1 MKKYVAIAILIIL
14 GVLIFK
20 ERYMLSLGFDYLL
33 SKSQI
38 SANVDTSIGQPV
50 KNPLEGF
57 EIPTNEPDEEPQ
69 EISVEASAGTNEQK
83 VEIHVEPNKPVNLV
97 DTAPNTDQ
105 RKSFELIA
113 SHYNKQLTYL
123 EKEFRGSLD
132 TLIASAVSDYNRG
145 SYKKLELA
153 KQYLKKGEELEK
165 ISDTKFYGLLKAFE
179 SELLNSG
186 YNTDLI
192 KDVDKYYVAMK
203 KAEKARIVNAG
214 MSIVNN

>member
-14 GVLIFK
+14 GALIFK

-57 EIPTNEPDEEPQ
+57 EVLTDAPGKEPQ
-69 EISVEASAGTNEQK
+69 EIPGESPADTNEQK
-83 VEIHVEPNKPVNLV
+83 VENPVDPGKPVNLV
-97 DTAPNTDQ
+97 DSASSTDQ
-105 RKSFELIA
+105 RKSFDLIA
-113 SHYNKQLTYL
+113 SHYNKQLTDL

-165 ISDTKFYGLLKAFE
+165 TSDTKFYGLLKAFE
-179 SELLNSG
+179 SELLNNG
-186 YNTDLI
+186 YNTELI